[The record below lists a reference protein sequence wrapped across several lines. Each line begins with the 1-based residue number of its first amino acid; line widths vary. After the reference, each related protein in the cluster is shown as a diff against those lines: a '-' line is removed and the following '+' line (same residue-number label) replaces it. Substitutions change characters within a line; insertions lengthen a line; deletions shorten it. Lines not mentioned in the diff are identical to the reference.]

1 MMIAPECKL
10 TNNHQLAA
18 NYTDQQDCA
27 LTEQEWF
34 DVIDCRKDLINDFPI
49 PRVI

>member
-1 MMIAPECKL
+1 MIASECKL
-10 TNNHQLAA
+10 PKNHQSAA
-18 NYTDQQDCA
+18 NLTDQRDCA

-34 DVIDCRKDLINDFPI
+34 DVIDCRKDLINDFPL